1 MRISMVEKLR
11 THYKSKSRDGQLEDV
26 SNANWYDLLTTRP
39 IIICGA
45 SLSHAEWDIWTA
57 LVNRSRNYAR
67 YPKHE
72 QPIYIMTNEPG
83 LYEKRSKDS
92 VNYFIPLTSK
102 KESFTAQWN
111 KLEKLFSSKK
121 WNIVFSLLYWW

>member
-1 MRISMVEKLR
+1 
-11 THYKSKSRDGQLEDV
+11 
-26 SNANWYDLLTTRP
+26 
-39 IIICGA
+39 
-45 SLSHAEWDIWTA
+45 
-57 LVNRSRNYAR
+57 
-67 YPKHE
+67 
-72 QPIYIMTNEPG
+72 
-83 LYEKRSKDS
+83 